1 MLFQK
6 LKFQSQKEILNPRV
20 YFQSLTFQ
28 SQFGPLNFSQEYSGK
43 KKLAASALLTL
54 EGYTLQTLHAINIE
68 QFNLIEI
75 EWKFWNKGQIQVGN
89 LA

>member
-54 EGYTLQTLHAINIE
+54 EGYTGYLTLKCPKVNGSE
-68 QFNLIEI
+68 
-75 EWKFWNKGQIQVGN
+75 G
-89 LA
+89 